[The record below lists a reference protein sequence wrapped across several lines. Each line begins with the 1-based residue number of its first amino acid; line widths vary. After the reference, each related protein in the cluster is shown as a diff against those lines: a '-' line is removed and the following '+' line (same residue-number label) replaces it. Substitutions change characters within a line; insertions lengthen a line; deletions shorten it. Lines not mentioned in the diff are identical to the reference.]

1 MPIYKKSLIVLSVLA
16 TVGAGSAVYNA
27 YLTEDTAATKA
38 TVSVEK
44 NIAPEKEPTKITV
57 YVTGAVNNPG
67 VVTLADGA
75 RAADAAEACGGF
87 LPTADLEKVNLAEIL
102 KDGKQITVPTK
113 EKEAAPPDA
122 PKPATKP
129 QSAKTSK
136 VNAKININTADEAE
150 LEKLPGVGPVTAKK
164 IVEYRNN
171 NGKFA
176 DIEDIKKVRGI
187 GEGRFAKMKDM
198 IET

>member
-1 MPIYKKSLIVLSVLA
+1 MKTDSIFKIILKNTFTLFNLVNIILAAMVAFVGSYKNMLFIFIALANTLISIINEIRAKKIVDKLKLLSEKSPIV
-16 TVGAGSAVYNA
+16 
-27 YLTEDTAATKA
+27 
-38 TVSVEK
+38 
-44 NIAPEKEPTKITV
+44 
-57 YVTGAVNNPG
+57 
-67 VVTLADGA
+67 
-75 RAADAAEACGGF
+75 
-87 LPTADLEKVNLAEIL
+87 L

-113 EKEAAPPDA
+113 EKEAAHPDA